1 MNSSTTPTTN
11 ATTATIKATLT
22 WLTTETPNQ
31 PPRWVKA
38 TATVVA
44 LLATYGIL
52 VYEFTTETWSLG
64 VKGLYDL
71 NDTLAK
77 HWVSWWCPRTV
88 KPAGKVTAKSVPA
101 SAPVVPVA
109 EVTTALTPVAEVTTA
124 LTPVVATEVIT
135 EVAPMETVTAEVP
148 VVAVEVTNE
157 MIDTLTTP
165 TPNKVTRRS
174 RRNRT
179 SK

>member
-1 MNSSTTPTTN
+1 MNSSTTPATN
-11 ATTATIKATLT
+11 ATTATIRAALK

-31 PPRWVKA
+31 PPCWVKA

-52 VYEFTTETWSLG
+52 AYEFTTETWSLG
-64 VKGLYDL
+64 VEGLYDL
-71 NDTLAK
+71 NDTLAE

-88 KPAGKVTAKSVPA
+88 KPAVKVTAESVPA

-109 EVTTALTPVAEVTTA
+109 EVTTALVVPAPTLV
-124 LTPVVATEVIT
+124 VVATEVIT
-135 EVAPMETVTAEVP
+135 EVAPMGTVTAEVP
-148 VVAVEVTNE
+148 VVVAVGVTNE

-165 TPNKVTRRS
+165 TPNKVTRR
-174 RRNRT
+174 RNRT

>member
-1 MNSSTTPTTN
+1 M
-11 ATTATIKATLT
+11 TTATAAIKATLK

-31 PPRWVKA
+31 PPCWVKA

-64 VKGLYDL
+64 VEGLYDL
-71 NDTLAK
+71 NDTLAE
-77 HWVSWWCPRTV
+77 HWVSWWCPAAV
-88 KPAGKVTAKSVPA
+88 KPAVKVTAKSVPA
-101 SAPVVPVA
+101 SAPVVPVVA
-109 EVTTALTPVAEVTTA
+109 VVPVVPVAVV
-124 LTPVVATEVIT
+124 PVAVATEVVT
-135 EVAPMETVTAEVP
+135 EVAPVETVAAEVP
-148 VVAVEVTNE
+148 VEVTVAGVSNG
-157 MIDTLTTP
+157 MIDILTLTAPT
-165 TPNKVTRRS
+165 TPNRATR